1 MKNNRFK
8 LVLQN
13 SVELSPSV
21 RHFVFTREDG
31 EKLDYKSGQFISL
44 HLEKDGKEYKRN
56 YSIANIDINANTLE
70 LALAFVDN
78 GLASTKLFNMNTG
91 DTIDASGP
99 YGIFVLKEEPV
110 DRYILVATG
119 TGVTPY
125 RAMIEELKPLLN
137 NNIKIELLF
146 GARTPADAIY
156 KDDFIQLAT
165 EYENFNYTVCYS
177 REMPENT
184 AHAIEGYVQEQFKNL
199 NIDPAVTN
207 DICYLC
213 GNPNMVDDAFQALQD
228 FGIERKKI
236 RREKYIS
243 AK

>member
-1 MKNNRFK
+1 MTNRFK
-8 LVLQN
+8 LVLQD
-13 SVELSPSV
+13 SIDISPTV

-31 EKLDYKSGQFISL
+31 EKLDYKAGQFISL
-44 HLEKDGKEYKRN
+44 HLEKDGKECKRN
-56 YSIANIDINANTLE
+56 YSIANIDITANTLE
-70 LALAFVDN
+70 LALAYVDN
-78 GLASTKLFNMNTG
+78 GLASTKLFNMQPG

-99 YGIFVLKEEPV
+99 YGIFVLKDEPV

-125 RAMIEELKPLLN
+125 RSMLEQLKQLLKT
-137 NNIKIELLF
+137 NIKIELFF

-156 KDDFIQLAT
+156 KDDFTALAT
-165 EYENFNYTVCYS
+165 EFTNFNYTVCYS
-177 REMPENT
+177 REMPEDTNN
-184 AHAIEGYVQEQFKNL
+184 AVKGYVQEQFKALDIN
-199 NIDPAVTN
+199 PEVTT

-213 GNPNMVDDAFQALQD
+213 GNPNMVDDAFQALQEL
-228 FGIERKKI
+228 GIERKKI